1 MKIFSFN
8 KLHSNE
14 QLFKIQNMGIFL
26 FHLPVVVGAG
36 GWGGGGGE
44 KKGRGYKSNLWT
56 SHYLSP
62 RGGGWRILVMSQQKL
77 PD

>member
-1 MKIFSFN
+1 
-8 KLHSNE
+8 
-14 QLFKIQNMGIFL
+14 MGIFL

-44 KKGRGYKSNLWT
+44 KGRGYKSNLWT
-56 SHYLSP
+56 GHYLSP
-62 RGGGWRILVMSQQKL
+62 RGGGWGFLVMSQQKL

>member
-1 MKIFSFN
+1 
-8 KLHSNE
+8 
-14 QLFKIQNMGIFL
+14 MGIFL

-36 GWGGGGGE
+36 GWGGGGE
-44 KKGRGYKSNLWT
+44 KKGWGYKSNLWI
-56 SHYLSP
+56 SYYLSP

>member
-1 MKIFSFN
+1 
-8 KLHSNE
+8 
-14 QLFKIQNMGIFL
+14 MG
-26 FHLPVVVGAG
+26 
-36 GWGGGGGE
+36 GGGGGE